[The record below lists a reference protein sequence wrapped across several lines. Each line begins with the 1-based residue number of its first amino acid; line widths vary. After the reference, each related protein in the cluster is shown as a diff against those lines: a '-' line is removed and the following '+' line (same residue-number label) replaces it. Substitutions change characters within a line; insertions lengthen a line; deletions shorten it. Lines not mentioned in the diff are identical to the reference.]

1 MNQDSFESRERLSH
15 PTIHMT
21 YQIDPQH
28 SAAQFKVRHMMI
40 SNVKGEFDRIRGTV
54 DLDPADP
61 TTAKIE
67 AVIDVASISTREA
80 DRDAHLKSADF
91 FDVEKFP
98 EITFK
103 STGIV
108 SHASGH
114 KVTGDLTIHGVTKSV
129 TLESESLSPEIK
141 DGWGFLRRGLTAETQ
156 IDRRDFGL
164 VFNMPMDGGGVVVG
178 HDVHITLD
186 LEITRKAD

>member
-1 MNQDSFESRERLSH
+1 
-15 PTIHMT
+15 MT

-28 SAAQFKVRHMMI
+28 SSAQFKVRHMMI
-40 SNVKGEFDRIRGTV
+40 ANVKGEFDRIRGTV
-54 DLDPADP
+54 DFDPADP
-61 TTAKIE
+61 STAKIQ
-67 AVIDVASISTREA
+67 AAIDVASISTREP

-103 STGIV
+103 STGV
-108 SHASGH
+108 ASHAGGH
-114 KVTGDLTIHGVTKSV
+114 KVTGDLTIHGVTKPV
-129 TLESESLSPEIK
+129 TLESESLSQEIK
-141 DGWGFLRRGLTAETQ
+141 DGWGFLRRGLTAETK

-164 VFNMPMDGGGVVVG
+164 VFNIPMDGGGIAVG

-186 LEITRKAD
+186 LEITRKPE